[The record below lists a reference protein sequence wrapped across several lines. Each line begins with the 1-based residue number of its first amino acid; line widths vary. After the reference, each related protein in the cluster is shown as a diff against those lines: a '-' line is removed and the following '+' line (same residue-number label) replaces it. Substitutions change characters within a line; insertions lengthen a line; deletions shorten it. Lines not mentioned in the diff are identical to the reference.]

1 MNATRTIHLLILAAE
16 GVTPHKKQP
25 GTEQKINCLPYYKG
39 SGTQPCIYLLNKL
52 IESMKR
58 ITHPY
63 ATKIDTQFSYN
74 SHVSRHRARVHSEPQ
89 SNS

>member
-1 MNATRTIHLLILAAE
+1 MGAICTIHLLILAAE

-25 GTEQKINCLPYYKG
+25 GTEQKIKCLFKN
-39 SGTQPCIYLLNKL
+39 SSTCSCIYLLNKL

-58 ITHPY
+58 VTHPY
-63 ATKIDTQFSYN
+63 ATKIDEQFSYD

>member
-39 SGTQPCIYLLNKL
+39 SGTQPCIYLLNKPVLRAGFTDVLVTGML
-52 IESMKR
+52 IR
-58 ITHPY
+58 
-63 ATKIDTQFSYN
+63 
-74 SHVSRHRARVHSEPQ
+74 
-89 SNS
+89 

>member
-1 MNATRTIHLLILAAE
+1 MGATRAIHLLMLAAE

-25 GTEQKINCLPYYKG
+25 GTEQKINCLLIKSSDTGPN
-39 SGTQPCIYLLNKL
+39 IYLLNKL

-58 ITHPY
+58 VTHPY
-63 ATKIDTQFSYN
+63 ATKIDSQFSYN